1 MKTSGYTGQP
11 QKGIIMRLIQEHILR
26 KVNGNVVLVPLSDT
40 ETDFNGMIALNHT
53 GEFVCRMLKQDT
65 DRDSVVAALAQE
77 YGIEPGQV
85 EADVDRFLSVLD
97 SCHMLIR

>member
-1 MKTSGYTGQP
+1 
-11 QKGIIMRLIQEHILR
+11 MRLIQDHILR

-65 DRDSVVAALAQE
+65 DRDSLVAALVQE

-85 EADVDRFLSVLD
+85 ETDVDSFLSVLD

>member
-1 MKTSGYTGQP
+1 
-11 QKGIIMRLIQEHILR
+11 MRLIQDHILR

-65 DRDSVVAALAQE
+65 DRDSLVAALAQE

-85 EADVDRFLSVLD
+85 EADVDSFLSVLD